1 MGRGKSGSEAFL
13 HLSVVGYEGY
23 IASWVGR
30 VNFINRVVVS
40 NEIITTCTG
49 STGAS

>member
-1 MGRGKSGSEAFL
+1 MGRGESGSETFL

-30 VNFINRVVVS
+30 VSLIELWLVMKSLLSAQEVQ
-40 NEIITTCTG
+40 G
-49 STGAS
+49 HHK